1 MATLSEKL
9 ADITLP
15 IDYFRSYLNI
25 QNKVIDLELALWNF
39 RYAEELLYDIWC
51 QDLIF
56 KRSVDVWYVEEFAN
70 LFENL
75 EFEGI
80 EKEKV

>member
-25 QNKVIDLELALWNF
+25 QNKVIDLELAL
-39 RYAEELLYDIWC
+39 
-51 QDLIF
+51 
-56 KRSVDVWYVEEFAN
+56 
-70 LFENL
+70 
-75 EFEGI
+75 
-80 EKEKV
+80 